1 MSSRILIVED
11 ERNLASFLEKA
22 LGARGYATALASTGP
37 EALAR
42 AREAEFDL
50 IVLDLGLPGLDGT
63 EVLRILRT
71 EGQDLP
77 ILILSARDEVGD
89 KVVGLNLG
97 ADDNLAKPFEVDE
110 LLARVAARLRAPTP
124 GDPMELRVGALRL
137 DLRGRRAEL
146 EGRRME
152 LSAREFALL
161 ELLMRHPEQVLSREQ
176 ILAHVWGYDFDPGSN
191 VVDVYIGYLRRK
203 FGPDRIATVRGMGY
217 RLNA

>member
-22 LGARGYATALASTGP
+22 LGARGSASALASTGP

-97 ADDNLAKPFEVDE
+97 ADDYLAKPFEVDE

>member
-22 LGARGYATALASTGP
+22 LGARGYATTLASTGP
-37 EALAR
+37 EALDR

-50 IVLDLGLPGLDGT
+50 IVLDLGLPELDGT

-97 ADDNLAKPFEVDE
+97 ADDYLAKPFEVDE

-137 DLRGRRAEL
+137 DLRSRRAEL
-146 EGRRME
+146 GDERME

-161 ELLMRHPEQVLSREQ
+161 ELLMRHPDQVLSREQ

-203 FGPDRIATVRGMGY
+203 FGPDRISTVRGMGY